1 MSEHE
6 KQIIAGVRE
15 MAQDAPKVGLCS
27 LPFKILADEIERII
41 AEREALRQEIAEEQK
56 NENA

>member
-41 AEREALRQEIAEEQK
+41 AEREALRQEIRGKQA
-56 NENA
+56 